1 MNIIAGLSVS
11 YIYCI
16 INNILIIN
24 SVIKKLY
31 KRGFIVEF
39 DLKNPKLKKFILK
52 EIIINIIPILNM
64 LHSLKVTV
72 NYMNNES
79 GLIKDVEE
87 VVTSKKVSYWEQ
99 SHTKRKSTSLGI
111 IYNHLKYKKMMKRTK
126 NNDLISLD
134 INTDNIEPVKSSD
147 DFIISNQYVE
157 PLEYDELKLVRKKK
171 NKPKHK

>member
-31 KRGFIVEF
+31 KHGYIVEF

-79 GLIKDVEE
+79 RLIQSVEE
-87 VVTSKKVSYWEQ
+87 IGTTKKISYW
-99 SHTKRKSTSLGI
+99 
-111 IYNHLKYKKMMKRTK
+111 
-126 NNDLISLD
+126 
-134 INTDNIEPVKSSD
+134 
-147 DFIISNQYVE
+147 
-157 PLEYDELKLVRKKK
+157 
-171 NKPKHK
+171 